1 MNDLAITPDGS
12 KLITACQE
20 KKIRI
25 FDLTNFQ
32 ELGDLLYSKD
42 EKLNK
47 KVVYFI
53 LKVSSKYLDSY
64 KVLLYLLSLFQMM
77 VVLYLLIYLQT

>member
-47 KVVYFI
+47 KVV
-53 LKVSSKYLDSY
+53 
-64 KVLLYLLSLFQMM
+64 
-77 VVLYLLIYLQT
+77 

>member
-64 KVLLYLLSLFQMM
+64 RVLLYLLSLFQMM